1 MNCKNCAATQMMP
14 IPKPALR
21 RNVAFLPPKLLGLAL
36 GVAGLLLLA
45 AGPARAEK
53 ADRLM
58 PLNIVSEKGG
68 SVDVANQRTEFLGDV
83 VLSRGS
89 LLLRAER
96 IDLRETGD
104 GYYQANASGKTGKQ
118 VSFRQARDVPGE
130 AIEGY
135 ADALEY
141 DTRSDS
147 VRFLGNAVV
156 RRTQG
161 NRVADEVTGAVIV
174 YNNRSEVFTAEGGN
188 ASPHPTGRVRVVL
201 MPRGAAAAAD
211 AAASAA
217 SAASAVATPPGV
229 PLQPSLTL
237 PQPKPL

>member
-1 MNCKNCAATQMMP
+1 MG
-14 IPKPALR
+14 
-21 RNVAFLPPKLLGLAL
+21 LGLA
-36 GVAGLLLLA
+36 GLLAL
-45 AGPARAEK
+45 PAQAEK
-53 ADRLM
+53 GDRLM
-58 PLNIVSEKGG
+58 PLNIASERGG

-89 LLLRAER
+89 LLMRAER

-118 VSFRQARDVPGE
+118 VSFRQGRDVPGE
-130 AIEGY
+130 AIEGSS
-135 ADALEY
+135 DQIEY

-161 NRVADEVTGAVIV
+161 SKVLDEVTGAVIV
-174 YNNRSEVFTAEGGN
+174 YDNRNEVFSAEGGS
-188 ASPHPTGRVRVVL
+188 ASPHPSGRVRVVL
-201 MPRGAAAAAD
+201 MPRGEAAGDTAAPNK
-211 AAASAA
+211 AAPASAA
-217 SAASAVATPPGV
+217 SSAV

-237 PQPKPL
+237 PKRLP

>member
-1 MNCKNCAATQMMP
+1 MP
-14 IPKPALR
+14 S
-21 RNVAFLPPKLLGLAL
+21 KLLGLA
-36 GVAGLLLLA
+36 GVGLSALLTLA
-45 AGPARAEK
+45 AGPAWAEK
-53 ADRLM
+53 ADHLM
-58 PLNIVSEKGG
+58 PLNIASEKGG

-89 LLLRAER
+89 LVLRAER

-130 AIEGY
+130 AIEGF

-161 NRVADEVTGAVIV
+161 SKVADEVTGALIV
-174 YNNRSEVFTAEGGN
+174 YNNRSEVFTAEGG
-188 ASPHPTGRVRVVL
+188 ATSPHPSGRVRVVL
-201 MPRGAAAAAD
+201 MPRGAAAAEAN
-211 AAASAA
+211 AAPASA
-217 SAASAVATPPGV
+217 V
-229 PLQPSLTL
+229 PLQPSVTL
-237 PQPKPL
+237 PKRQP

>member
-1 MNCKNCAATQMMP
+1 MKPTQTPTHRRCAAV
-14 IPKPALR
+14 L
-21 RNVAFLPPKLLGLAL
+21 LPRLAGMAVAL
-36 GVAGLLLLA
+36 GALLPLA
-45 AGPARAEK
+45 AGPAWAEK
-53 ADRLM
+53 ADHLM
-58 PLNIVSEKGG
+58 PLNIASEKGG

-89 LLLRAER
+89 LVLRAER

-130 AIEGY
+130 AIEGS

-161 NRVADEVTGAVIV
+161 SKVADEVTGALIV
-174 YNNRSEVFTAEGGN
+174 YNNRSEVFTAEGGA
-188 ASPHPTGRVRVVL
+188 ASPHPSGRVRVVL
-201 MPRGAAAAAD
+201 MPRGAAAAEAS
-211 AAASAA
+211 AAASA
-217 SAASAVATPPGV
+217 V
-229 PLQPSLTL
+229 PLQPSQTL
-237 PQPKPL
+237 QQRKPL

>member
-1 MNCKNCAATQMMP
+1 MP
-14 IPKPALR
+14 IPLPKHQRYTP
-21 RNVAFLPPKLLGLAL
+21 VFLPKLAGAALAL
-36 GVAGLLLLA
+36 AGLLA
-45 AGPARAEK
+45 MAGAPARAEK
-53 ADRLM
+53 ADHLM
-58 PLNIVSEKGG
+58 PLNIASQKGG

-89 LLLRAER
+89 LVLRAER

-130 AIEGY
+130 AIEGF

-161 NRVADEVTGAVIV
+161 NKVADEVTGAVIV
-174 YNNRSEVFTAEGGN
+174 YDNRSEIFTAEGG
-188 ASPHPTGRVRVVL
+188 ATSPHPSGRVRVVL
-201 MPRGAAAAAD
+201 MPRGAAAAEA
-211 AAASAA
+211 AIAPQAASA
-217 SAASAVATPPGV
+217 V
-229 PLQPSLTL
+229 PLQPSVTL
-237 PQPKPL
+237 PPRKPL